1 MTISLC
7 FSKIKIKTQQLCP
20 FPHIMMQLLKKTRK
34 NNKACCKQFVIGT
47 IFSVTFNHWWEGAWR
62 FLLHS
67 DICGWCLVPPWN
79 CLHQGLWAVFFLF
92 FFIQVTLFVEIL
104 QLNLSNVVFQH
115 FVRHKATA
123 MCFHYI
129 QEKAD
134 FSTADVSPTRFR

>member
-1 MTISLC
+1 MKLPTSRFVGC
-7 FSKIKIKTQQLCP
+7 F
-20 FPHIMMQLLKKTRK
+20 
-34 NNKACCKQFVIGT
+34 
-47 IFSVTFNHWWEGAWR
+47 
-62 FLLHS
+62 
-67 DICGWCLVPPWN
+67 
-79 CLHQGLWAVFFLF
+79 F

-134 FSTADVSPTRFR
+134 FSTADLQHVLDRKRSRPGKKTLILGLIHHAIYCTYVSIHYILCHALYDQHY